1 MDIAKK
7 HVIRTEHVDKGMR
20 VADYPV
26 IQVTCWCPPLLSLFS
41 DILFGLRE
49 EDSITS

>member
-26 IQVTCWCPPLLSLFS
+26 IQVTCPLLSLFS